1 MNYRR
6 FDNLMAVCGLAF
18 CFLMT
23 GCAFSDPVLIEGTH
37 ESEYELNLLEGRKPG
52 GGDLFSEEDLRPV
65 YDETLVTDI
74 VFDDDDVSGILCS
87 GPDESY
93 VDIKTGSDG
102 VKIFLM
108 GSGTYRFF
116 GDAENLQIEV
126 DASKDGLVRII
137 LAGVSIC
144 SDGEPA
150 IYVNSADTV
159 YLMTEAG
166 TVNSIS
172 GTDMDSEA
180 AGRNNAVIF
189 SDDDLVIQ
197 GEGDLYI
204 RSFRDNA
211 IVCKNDF
218 SFTGGNVRIDS
229 ADIGI
234 EVKNSFRMAGGV
246 LSIDAADDGIQ
257 VTNSD
262 DEDKGYVYIGGGE
275 LTISCGD
282 DAIHSERRFVM
293 ADGIYTVTGSREAIE
308 AGYVNIGGGV
318 LRLCSDDDGI
328 NASGKK
334 IIVPYVR
341 ISGGDIYIDSA
352 GDGIDS
358 NGVLYMDGGMVFIE
372 APENSGD
379 DPLDRDMG
387 ITYSGG
393 CLIAL
398 MGEDSM
404 ESYAAGR
411 IAERQEYTMDDV
423 SGSDDSGNSGDFG
436 GAESGCR
443 TIEVL
448 DQSGGVMAQYKPED
462 PFSKVIVYSDEL
474 TIEVR

>member
-37 ESEYELNLLEGRKPG
+37 ESEYELNLLEGRKPD

-93 VDIKTGSDG
+93 VDIKNDSDG
-102 VKIFLM
+102 LKIFLM
-108 GSGTYRFF
+108 GSGTYRFS
-116 GDAENLQIEV
+116 GEAGNLQIEV

-172 GTDMDSEA
+172 GTEA
-180 AGRNNAVIF
+180 EYSGKNNAVIF
-189 SDDDLVIQ
+189 SDDDLVLQ

-234 EVKNSFRMAGGV
+234 EIKNSFRMAGGV

-293 ADGIYTVTGSREAIE
+293 VDGVYTVTDSREAIE
-308 AGYVNIGGGV
+308 AGMVNRSGGV
-318 LRLCSDDDGI
+318 LNLNAEDDGI

-341 ISGGDIYIDSA
+341 IGGGDIYIDSA

-358 NGVLYMDGGMVFIE
+358 NGILYMDGGMVFIE
-372 APENSGD
+372 APANSGD

-393 CLIAL
+393 CLIAA
-398 MGEDSM
+398 MGAESM
-404 ESYAAGR
+404 ESFTSAR
-411 IAERQEYTMDDV
+411 IPERQEYAI
-423 SGSDDSGNSGDFG
+423 DDSGD
-436 GAESGCR
+436 CR
-443 TIEVL
+443 IEVL
-448 DQSGGVMAQYKPED
+448 DQNGEAVAVYELQRECT
-462 PFSKVIVYSDEL
+462 KVIVYGSAPIKIL
-474 TIEVR
+474 

>member
-65 YDETLVTDI
+65 YDETLVTEI

-93 VDIKTGSDG
+93 VDIKPGSDG

-108 GSGTYRFF
+108 GSGTYRFS
-116 GDAENLQIEV
+116 GEAGNLQIEV

-137 LAGVSIC
+137 LSGVSIC
-144 SDGEPA
+144 NDGEPA

-172 GTDMDSEA
+172 GTEA
-180 AGRNNAVIF
+180 EYSGKNNSVIF
-189 SDDDLVIQ
+189 SDDDLVLQ

-218 SFTGGNVRIDS
+218 SFTGGSVRIDS

-246 LSIDAADDGIQ
+246 LSIEAADDGIQ

-282 DAIHSERRFVM
+282 DAIHSERRFAMV
-293 ADGIYTVTGSREAIE
+293 DGVYTVTESREAIE
-308 AGYVNIGGGV
+308 AGMVNISGGV
-318 LRLCSDDDGI
+318 LNLNAEDDGI

-341 ISGGDIYIDSA
+341 IGGGDIYIDSA

-372 APENSGD
+372 APGNSGD

-387 ITYSGG
+387 ISYSGG
-393 CLIAL
+393 CLIAA
-398 MGEDSM
+398 MGPESM
-404 ESYAAGR
+404 ESFTSARIPERKEYA
-411 IAERQEYTMDDV
+411 IDD
-423 SGSDDSGNSGDFG
+423 F
-436 GAESGCR
+436 ESVHYR
-443 TIEVL
+443 IEVIGR
-448 DQSGGVMAQYKPED
+448 DGEVQKTYEPKG
-462 PFSKVIVYSDEL
+462 PFSRVIVYSDEVN
-474 TIEVR
+474 IEFR

>member
-1 MNYRR
+1 MNYRC

-93 VDIKTGSDG
+93 VDIKNDSDR

-126 DASKDGLVRII
+126 DASKDSQVRII

-172 GTDMDSEA
+172 GTEA
-180 AGRNNAVIF
+180 EYSGKNNSVIF
-189 SDDDLVIQ
+189 SDDDLVLK
-197 GEGDLYI
+197 GEGELYI

-246 LSIDAADDGIQ
+246 LSIDATDDGIQ

-262 DEDKGYVYIGGGE
+262 EEDKGYVYIGGGE

>member
-1 MNYRR
+1 
-6 FDNLMAVCGLAF
+6 
-18 CFLMT
+18 MT

-37 ESEYELNLLEGRKPG
+37 ESEYELNLLEGRKPD

-93 VDIKTGSDG
+93 VDIKNDSDG
-102 VKIFLM
+102 LKIFLM
-108 GSGTYRFF
+108 GSGTYRFS
-116 GDAENLQIEV
+116 GEAGNLQIEV

-172 GTDMDSEA
+172 GTEA
-180 AGRNNAVIF
+180 EYSGKNNAVIF
-189 SDDDLVIQ
+189 SDDDLVLQ

-234 EVKNSFRMAGGV
+234 EIKNSFRMAGGV

-293 ADGIYTVTGSREAIE
+293 VDGVYTVTDSREAIE
-308 AGYVNIGGGV
+308 AGMVNRSGGV
-318 LRLCSDDDGI
+318 LNLNAEDDGI

-341 ISGGDIYIDSA
+341 IGGGDIYIDSA

-358 NGVLYMDGGMVFIE
+358 NGILYMDGGMVFIE
-372 APENSGD
+372 APANSGD

-393 CLIAL
+393 CLIAA
-398 MGEDSM
+398 MGAESM
-404 ESYAAGR
+404 ESFTSAR
-411 IAERQEYTMDDV
+411 IPERQEYAI
-423 SGSDDSGNSGDFG
+423 DDSGD
-436 GAESGCR
+436 CR
-443 TIEVL
+443 IEVL
-448 DQSGGVMAQYKPED
+448 DQNGEAVAVYELQRECT
-462 PFSKVIVYSDEL
+462 KVIVYGSAPIKIL
-474 TIEVR
+474 

>member
-23 GCAFSDPVLIEGTH
+23 GCTFSDPVLIEGTH

-93 VDIKTGSDG
+93 VDIKNDSDG

-172 GTDMDSEA
+172 GTEA
-180 AGRNNAVIF
+180 EYSGKNNSVIF
-189 SDDDLVIQ
+189 SDDDLVLQ

-246 LSIDAADDGIQ
+246 LSIDATDDGIQ

-262 DEDKGYVYIGGGE
+262 EEDKGYVYIGGGE

-334 IIVPYVR
+334 ITVPYVR

-404 ESYAAGR
+404 ENYAAGR
-411 IAERQEYTMDDV
+411 IAERKEYTMDDV
-423 SGSDDSGNSGDFG
+423 SGSDDSGDFG

-448 DQSGGVMAQYKPED
+448 DQSGGVVAQYKPED
-462 PFSKVIVYSDEL
+462 PFTKVIVYSDAL